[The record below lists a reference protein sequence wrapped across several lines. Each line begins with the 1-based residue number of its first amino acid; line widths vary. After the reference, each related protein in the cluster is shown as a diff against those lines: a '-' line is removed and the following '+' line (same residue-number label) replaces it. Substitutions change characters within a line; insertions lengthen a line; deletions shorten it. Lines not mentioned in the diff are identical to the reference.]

1 MENEYE
7 PEWKLLGIVYAYKQ
21 GEFDLTCLSKQLA
34 KQVKIIANKTSLE
47 ELKSYNKIR
56 QKYPDATD
64 KSA

>member
-1 MENEYE
+1 MDNEYE

-21 GEFDLTCLSKQLA
+21 GDFDLTCLSKQLA
-34 KQVKIIANKTSLE
+34 KQVKTIASRTSLE

-56 QKYPDATD
+56 QTYSNATN